1 MLNYAQK
8 NKLIN
13 LNFKTM
19 NKMKSFV
26 KEVVAI
32 IQGDNAE
39 ATGQRIL
46 RQADSAFKTQIAS
59 LTGDTIALEDKLED
73 AKEALR
79 MARLNNAQL
88 IGDRNYYIKSLLQA
102 QNLIVDAEEALEA
115 HNHKLAFLR
124 EQAALLEE

>member
-1 MLNYAQK
+1 
-8 NKLIN
+8 
-13 LNFKTM
+13 
-19 NKMKSFV
+19 MKSFV

-88 IGDRNYYIKSLLQA
+88 IGDRNYYIRNLLQA
-102 QNLIVDAEEALEA
+102 QNVIVDAEEALEA
-115 HNHKLAFLR
+115 HNNKLAFLR

>member
-1 MLNYAQK
+1 
-8 NKLIN
+8 
-13 LNFKTM
+13 M

-59 LTGDTIALEDKLED
+59 LTGDTIALEDRLED
-73 AKEALR
+73 AKENLR
-79 MARLNNAQL
+79 LTRLNFGLQ
-88 IGDRNYYIKSLLQA
+88 ITDRNSYIRSLLDA
-102 QNLIVDAEEALEA
+102 KNLLTSSEEALEA
-115 HNHKLAFLR
+115 HNAKLDFLR

>member
-1 MLNYAQK
+1 
-8 NKLIN
+8 
-13 LNFKTM
+13 M

-88 IGDRNYYIKSLLQA
+88 IGDRNYYIRNLLQA
-102 QNLIVDAEEALEA
+102 QNVIVDAEEALEA
-115 HNHKLAFLR
+115 HNNKLAFLR